1 MKLKEL
7 LDCIRSSWIKQE
19 DGTETQ
25 VRIDI
30 ITCPVNNY
38 IEDPSNYLGD
48 LIVSYR
54 SDYVA
59 EYFLKDKW
67 LNCNV
72 VEFAVPDRDVV
83 LIQIEEEE

>member
-7 LDCIRSSWIKQE
+7 LHCIRSSWIKQE
-19 DGTETQ
+19 DGTDSQ

-30 ITCPVNNY
+30 ITCPVNDY
-38 IEDPSNYLGD
+38 IENRADYLGD

-54 SDYVA
+54 SDYKA
-59 EYFLKDKW
+59 EYFLKEKW

-72 VEFAVPDRDVV
+72 VEFAVPERDVV